1 MCVCV
6 CVSSVFIVCVVLC
19 VKKGVTIMKGLPLLL
34 TSAVY
39 KMAYISA
46 KNKSLD
52 LKFSQMICI
61 TLESLWWSL
70 LSKWKRI
77 TLNAPTT
84 PPLGGTKWA
93 RLHDILNALAQ
104 FLRQII
110 TLPNALRTPPNAPGS
125 AFGKWPSVAT
135 PLFSVFFPYFAAAD
149 SQSLS
154 DTQTHTETHWGR
166 DRSA

>member
-1 MCVCV
+1 M
-6 CVSSVFIVCVVLC
+6 INR
-19 VKKGVTIMKGLPLLL
+19 LPILL
-34 TSAVY
+34 TSTVY

-46 KNKSLD
+46 KNASLD
-52 LKFSQMICI
+52 LKFSPKFRT

-93 RLHDILNALAQ
+93 RLHDILYALSQ
-104 FLRQII
+104 FLREII
-110 TLPNALRTPPNAPGS
+110 TLPNALQTPSIAHGS

-135 PLFSVFFPYFAAAD
+135 PLFSVFFFVVCRRRSQITIKLDTPKTQKTQED
-149 SQSLS
+149 SNAYTPRHTNTRSS
-154 DTQTHTETHWGR
+154 HENTHPLF
-166 DRSA
+166 